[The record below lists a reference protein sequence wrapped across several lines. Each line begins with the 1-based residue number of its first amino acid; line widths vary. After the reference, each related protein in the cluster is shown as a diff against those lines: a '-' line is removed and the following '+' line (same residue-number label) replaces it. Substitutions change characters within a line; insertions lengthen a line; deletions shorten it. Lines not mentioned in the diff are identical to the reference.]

1 MNKVT
6 NGIINLLYPTVC
18 PVCGGVLAYG
28 EKGGCG
34 SCEKTL
40 QWVTEP
46 SCLKCGKMLDNDEDE
61 YCSDC
66 REIPKSYDKGFPV
79 FCYEGPIK
87 DSLYAFKYKN
97 QRHQA
102 AFYVDSIFKRYGE
115 ELNSLNLSGIVPVP
129 VHKQKKRTRGYNQAE
144 LIATELSKRLNV
156 PVFPNYLERTR
167 KTNPQ
172 KELDANERMKNLK
185 NAFKIGENDVKLDK
199 VLIVDDIYTSGATI
213 EACTQALKNKGIRN
227 IYYVSVAIG
236 KGYSV
241 WK

>member
-1 MNKVT
+1 M
-6 NGIINLLYPTVC
+6 YP
-18 PVCGGVLAYG
+18 
-28 EKGGCG
+28 
-34 SCEKTL
+34 
-40 QWVTEP
+40 
-46 SCLKCGKMLDNDEDE
+46 D
-61 YCSDC
+61 
-66 REIPKSYDKGFPV
+66 
-79 FCYEGPIK
+79 
-87 DSLYAFKYKN
+87 
-97 QRHQA
+97 
-102 AFYVDSIFKRYGE
+102 
-115 ELNSLNLSGIVPVP
+115 
-129 VHKQKKRTRGYNQAE
+129 
-144 LIATELSKRLNV
+144 
-156 PVFPNYLERTR
+156 YLERIR